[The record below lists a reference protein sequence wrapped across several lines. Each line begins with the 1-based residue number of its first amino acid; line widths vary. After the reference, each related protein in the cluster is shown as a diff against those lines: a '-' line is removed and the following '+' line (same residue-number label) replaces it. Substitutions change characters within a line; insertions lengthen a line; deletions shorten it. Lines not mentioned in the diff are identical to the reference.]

1 MHGAKIVKIRI
12 LYRIGER
19 VSWIG
24 LLDMTEICKIL
35 FFVLKKSSIIINI
48 YIYIY
53 ISKDF
58 MWESMKFC
66 HVVLSL
72 AMNLFT

>member
-12 LYRIGER
+12 LYRIDER

-35 FFVLKKSSIIINI
+35 FFVSEILASS
-48 YIYIY
+48 
-53 ISKDF
+53 SD
-58 MWESMKFC
+58 
-66 HVVLSL
+66 LSWL
-72 AMNLFT
+72 IRNH